1 MTDRD
6 PAQSDIVC
14 TVTCLDD
21 RHELYIREAEWSKLS
36 RWHNTEE
43 GPCKGPCSR
52 FAKAKCV
59 VEQRERSG
67 GHPAPGPVFC
77 CHLEA
82 VHKVCVTA
90 GLPLLLVL
98 LLVITYKKLECKR
111 ELKICIFMLYS
122 FIVFPAHSKPNMW
135 MDTSVGLQIP
145 TACRWQWIKF
155 ATANADWLIRPNL
168 PIMQQSLVCSTCSS
182 GLVTSPTR
190 CRPSVVIMENT

>member
-1 MTDRD
+1 MCGR
-6 PAQSDIVC
+6 
-14 TVTCLDD
+14 
-21 RHELYIREAEWSKLS
+21 AERALGW
-36 RWHNTEE
+36 
-43 GPCKGPCSR
+43 PPCSR
-52 FAKAKCV
+52 A
-59 VEQRERSG
+59 R
-67 GHPAPGPVFC
+67 
-77 CHLEA
+77 
-82 VHKVCVTA
+82 
-90 GLPLLLVL
+90 LLLSFGGSAQSMCYCWFATL
-98 LLVITYKKLECKR
+98 TCAAIVITYKKLECKR